1 MTQRVQ
7 FTREMIMEAAFGL
20 TREGGWAAVTARTIA
35 RRLGSSTMPIY
46 SSLRS
51 MEDVEEEVRTMAE
64 KLLLDYQ
71 SRRYT
76 DELPLN
82 MAEGYVRFA
91 KEEPHLFRFLYL
103 DRPVRQ
109 SPGTGE
115 QEVAGAYERI
125 SAGTTAI
132 PLADQVPTAMQD
144 PRILKSW
151 IFTHGLAAM
160 ISSGVLDLPV
170 ERIRSILSEAGA
182 AFFLFEEQFKKRAR
196 SKDREEEHR

>member
-1 MTQRVQ
+1 MTQKVL
-7 FTREMIMEAAFGL
+7 FTREMIVEAAFVL
-20 TREGGWAAVTARTIA
+20 ARRVGWTAVTARTIA
-35 RRLGSSTMPIY
+35 RELGSSTMPIY
-46 SSLRS
+46 SNLRS
-51 MEDVEEEVRTMAE
+51 MEDIEKEVRIMAE

-71 SRRYT
+71 NRRYT
-76 DELPLN
+76 DDLPLN

-103 DRPVRQ
+103 DRPLRQ

-115 QEVAGAYERI
+115 HEVTGAYEKLSSGI
-125 SAGTTAI
+125 TAI
-132 PLADQVPTAMQD
+132 RLAEQVPTAMQD

-170 ERIRSILSEAGA
+170 ERIRSILSDAGG
-182 AFFLFEEQFKKRAR
+182 AFFLFEEQLKKRAR
-196 SKDREEEHR
+196 SGDREE